1 MKTITVVGS
10 LNVDY
15 MIQNDHL
22 PMPGETLFADTFQRM
37 PGGKG
42 MNQAVC
48 CADLGNQVHMIG
60 CVGKDDQGRFLL
72 DQLHKR
78 QIDTS
83 GIYQVDAPTGCAF
96 VATSP
101 KDNSIMVVKGAN
113 NHVCIQQLQEQ
124 EQQLFM
130 SDMIIA
136 QFEIPMET
144 VFYLIDFCYRHQK
157 PLLINPAPVHALSKE
172 YMKKITYLTPNEKEF
187 AFLYSDD
194 METIMK
200 EYPNKLIMTAGGNG
214 VYAHDGKAL
223 LHILAEA
230 VQVVDTTGA
239 GDAFNGAFASAIV
252 HGLDFGE
259 ALVYAN
265 HIAACAIQHFG
276 AQSIFAAD
284 SRL

>member
-15 MIQNDHL
+15 MIRTDRL
-22 PMPGETLFADTFQRM
+22 PMPGETLFAKTFQRM

-48 CADLGNQVHMIG
+48 CADLGNHVHMIG

-72 DQLHKR
+72 SQLNEHR
-78 QIDTS
+78 VDTTGVYQIDAS
-83 GIYQVDAPTGCAF
+83 TGCAF

-101 KDNSIMVVKGAN
+101 QDNSIMVVKGAN
-113 NHVCIQQLQEQ
+113 DQVSKQMIDEQ
-124 EQQLFM
+124 AELLLK

-144 VFYLIDFCYRHQK
+144 VSYLIDFCYRNQK
-157 PLLINPAPVHALSKE
+157 PLLINPAPVHKVSASDME
-172 YMKKITYLTPNEKEF
+172 KITYLTPNEKEF
-187 AFLYSDD
+187 AYLYQEDREQA
-194 METIMK
+194 MQANPK
-200 EYPNKLIMTAGGNG
+200 KLIMTAGSDG
-214 VYAHDGKAL
+214 VYAHDGEKL
-223 LHILAEA
+223 VHISGEE

-239 GDAFNGAFASAIV
+239 GDAFNGAFASALV
-252 HGLDFGE
+252 NGHTFSE

-265 HIAACAIQHFG
+265 HIAACATQHFG
-276 AQSIFAAD
+276 AQHMVTTNHS
-284 SRL
+284 